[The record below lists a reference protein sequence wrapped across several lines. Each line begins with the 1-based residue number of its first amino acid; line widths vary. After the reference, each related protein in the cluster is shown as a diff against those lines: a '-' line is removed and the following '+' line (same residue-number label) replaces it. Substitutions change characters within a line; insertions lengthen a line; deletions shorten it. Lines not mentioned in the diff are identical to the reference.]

1 MGSFDRTV
9 GIDIRVKITTN
20 PVGPPRR
27 SANPGEAQREEEVE
41 EWLMGVFRKGGPA
54 RKVLASV
61 LATLLAVV
69 AAQLSG
75 VPVDEAL
82 EEVR

>member
-1 MGSFDRTV
+1 MGGFDRTV
-9 GIDIRVKITTN
+9 GIDIRVKITIN
-20 PVGPPRR
+20 PPSGVVP
-27 SANPGEAQREEEVE
+27 EEEDE

-61 LATLLAVV
+61 LAMLLAVV